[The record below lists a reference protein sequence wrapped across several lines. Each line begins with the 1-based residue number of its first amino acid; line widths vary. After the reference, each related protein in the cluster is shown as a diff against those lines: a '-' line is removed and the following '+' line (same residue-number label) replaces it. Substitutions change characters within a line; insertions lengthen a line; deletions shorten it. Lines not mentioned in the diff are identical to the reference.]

1 MSRSNLVDK
10 MYKFRQLFPHVSKK
24 VVYTDFKKG
33 KLDPKEIENKLQKE
47 AA

>member
-10 MYKFRQLFPHVSKK
+10 MYKFRQLFPHVSEK

-33 KLDPKEIENKLQKE
+33 NLSRNGIGNKDQKE

>member
-10 MYKFRQLFPHVSKK
+10 MYKLRQLFPHVSEK
-24 VVYTDFKKG
+24 VVYTDFKKEN
-33 KLDPKEIENKLQKE
+33 LSRNEIGNKYRKE

>member
-10 MYKFRQLFPHVSKK
+10 MYKFRQLFPHVSEK
-24 VVYTDFKKG
+24 VVYADFKKG
-33 KLDPKEIENKLQKE
+33 KLARNEIENKFQKE

>member
-1 MSRSNLVDK
+1 MRKSNLVDK

-24 VVYTDFKKG
+24 VVYAEFKKE
-33 KLDPKEIENKLQKE
+33 KLSPKERENKFQKE